1 MTDWKDVYVVDTKI
15 PARAKNAMVAEFGD
29 AVTLGDVADM
39 PLGELRRLK
48 GVGAAAVQRV
58 VDVVAAFSWPWPI
71 GGRAIRRIWRV
82 ECNPTASLNV

>member
-58 VDVVAAFSWPWPI
+58 VDVVADV
-71 GGRAIRRIWRV
+71 IRGDKPRSGMSIFDAAMEKV
-82 ECNPTASLNV
+82 EADE

>member
-58 VDVVAAFSWPWPI
+58 VDVVADV
-71 GGRAIRRIWRV
+71 IRGNKPRSGMSIFDAAMEKV
-82 ECNPTASLNV
+82 EADE

>member
-39 PLGELRRLK
+39 SLGELRRLK

-58 VDVVAAFSWPWPI
+58 VDVVADV
-71 GGRAIRRIWRV
+71 IRGNKPRSGMSIFDAAMEKV
-82 ECNPTASLNV
+82 EADE

>member
-58 VDVVAAFSWPWPI
+58 VDVVADI
-71 GGRAIRRIWRV
+71 IRGNKPRSGMSIFDAAMEKV
-82 ECNPTASLNV
+82 EADE